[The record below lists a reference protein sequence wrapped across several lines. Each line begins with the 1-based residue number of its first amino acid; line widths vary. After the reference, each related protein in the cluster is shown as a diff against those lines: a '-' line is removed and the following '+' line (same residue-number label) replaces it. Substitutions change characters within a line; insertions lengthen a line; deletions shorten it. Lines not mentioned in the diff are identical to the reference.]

1 MPFKAG
7 SGIAG
12 VLAVVMLPLA
22 ADGAV
27 IPTPGPGNISGDQ
40 NVLFNT
46 DRLDLTV
53 PSVEGDIGVVGLVVT
68 FTGEAKNWSPVTGS
82 R

>member
-1 MPFKAG
+1 MRRSF
-7 SGIAG
+7 
-12 VLAVVMLPLA
+12 LRR
-22 ADGAV
+22 
-27 IPTPGPGNISGDQ
+27 GPANISGDQ

-46 DRLDLTV
+46 DGLDLTG

-68 FTGEAKNWSPVTGS
+68 FTGEAKNWSPVAGS